1 MVVPSSRAVF
11 VLAVL
16 LGALGAPVR
25 AAEPIQLKLADAESS
40 ARLHQPQLLQARAG
54 TEAAE
59 ARVGESR
66 AGLLPQITANA
77 AYKRTTGN
85 YIPTGSVLSTS
96 AGTTTTSATSNNSFT
111 TYNAFSDSIVASQL
125 IWDFKQTWDKYG
137 AAGALAE
144 SAQLTEKATLLSTL
158 LNVRAA
164 FFAAR
169 ADKALALVAR
179 QTVVNDEKHLGQTEG
194 FYAAGIKS
202 EVDVAQ
208 TRTDLAN
215 AQLAQVNADNGY
227 VTARQQ
233 LLLAM
238 GVVGSTD
245 FDVADESIA
254 PVPGE
259 DSDDLNA
266 LVDEA
271 LKQRPEM
278 TAFAQQAQ
286 AQQATIDSTRGGYGP
301 SLYAN
306 VGFSQGGEALDNLG
320 WNGYVGVSLTWNL
333 FQGGLTNATVREAE
347 ANLRN
352 IAAQTE
358 GERQQIASDV
368 NTARLAV
375 RAGLSSQQAAGV
387 ALKNAKELLRLAEA
401 QYQTGIG
408 SIIQLSDA
416 QVAESSAEAQVIQA
430 DFNLAAARA
439 QLLKALGRP

>member
-1 MVVPSSRAVF
+1 VVVPSSRAVF

-306 VGFSQGGEALDNLG
+306 VGFSQGG
-320 WNGYVGVSLTWNL
+320 VSLTWNL